1 MEEVLIKSHLI
12 VTDVHEEYHI
22 NWCGKIID
30 TKPKF
35 KNGKPI
41 FIIVGGNGRMELN
54 TTDMARIEKCAKLC
68 TQPKGR
74 AATTTDTARIY
85 IVEEN
90 DNEKLMGILTHNHV
104 KTFAPMYDKVG
115 WK

>member
-12 VTDVHEEYHI
+12 VTEVHSEYSI
-22 NWCGKIID
+22 KWVGRVLD

-35 KNGKPI
+35 KNNKPI
-41 FIIVGGNGRMELN
+41 FVIRGGKGRTELN
-54 TTDMARIEKCAKLC
+54 TTDMVRIEKCAKMC
-68 TQPKGR
+68 TRPKGR
-74 AATTTDTARIY
+74 SAVTTDTARIY

-104 KTFAPMYDKVG
+104 KTFAPMYDRVG
-115 WK
+115 YR